1 MSENAE
7 EKNVNR
13 DDSRLIGWPGKIL
26 KEGRKEG
33 SIEPRCTGC
42 VLFHPCRVSFTFV
55 RIMVSRD
62 FPKGL
67 ERMAAGWRNVRGTSL
82 PSYQTFCQTCFTKYL
97 FLLIGP
103 TWRTRCPRGS
113 MVIITTTMEGG
124 KDSIRILR
132 NFENFPCIRDG
143 GESQNA
149 RGLKSPPGFSPFS
162 FSSGNLSVK
171 YAGLHLQLIF

>member
-26 KEGRKEG
+26 KEGRKGG

-67 ERMAAGWRNVRGTSL
+67 GRMAAG
-82 PSYQTFCQTCFTKYL
+82 
-97 FLLIGP
+97 
-103 TWRTRCPRGS
+103 
-113 MVIITTTMEGG
+113 
-124 KDSIRILR
+124 
-132 NFENFPCIRDG
+132 
-143 GESQNA
+143 
-149 RGLKSPPGFSPFS
+149 
-162 FSSGNLSVK
+162 
-171 YAGLHLQLIF
+171 